1 MTAPRSGA
9 GARPPVVLLHALAL
23 DATMWRAQQHALA
36 GRGHRVLA
44 PHQRG
49 FGGTP
54 LGAEPPSV
62 DVLADDLRRA
72 MDGRGVERAVLAGV
86 SMGGYVAM
94 AFARRWPDRVLGLGL
109 VSTRAA
115 ADDAAAREGRLAFA
129 AAMADPAAAPAWAA
143 AAAGRL
149 FGPTTRDRRPAVAAE
164 LRAAGAAAPPAS
176 VAWAQRAA
184 AERPDS
190 GPHLAALAVPALV
203 AVGEEDGLVT
213 VGEAEATARSLPGA
227 RLAVVPTSGHLPPLE
242 TPHTLTGLLAD
253 LLDEVAGTTRVPVPG
268 TAHRPLVT
276 VHPEDLPC

>member
-1 MTAPRSGA
+1 MTAPRPGRAS
-9 GARPPVVLLHALAL
+9 RPPVVLLHALAL
-23 DATMWRAQQHALA
+23 DAAMWRAQQHALTL
-36 GRGHRVLA
+36 RGHRVLA

-49 FGGTP
+49 FGGRP
-54 LGAEPPSV
+54 LGSEPPSV
-62 DVLADDLRRA
+62 DLLADDLRRA
-72 MDGRGVERAVLAGV
+72 MDGHGVERAVLAGV

-129 AAMADPAAAPAWAA
+129 AAMGDPAAAPGWAA

-149 FGPTTRDRRPAVAAE
+149 FGPTTRDRRPRVAAE

-184 AERPDS
+184 AGRPDA
-190 GPHLAALAVPALV
+190 GPALAALAVPALV
-203 AVGEEDGLVT
+203 AVGEEDSLVT
-213 VGEAEATARSLPGA
+213 VEEAEATARHLPGA

-242 TPHTLTGLLAD
+242 TPHTLTALLAD
-253 LLDEVAGTTRVPVPG
+253 LLDEVAGTSRVPVPG
-268 TAHRPLVT
+268 ARHPARVT
-276 VHPEDLPC
+276 VHQEDLPC